1 MFMNNFLNIKTYLTL
16 MNINQNFFIPKIW
29 TLGIKSKMYCIVS
42 ETGEEVNTEKWVNIK
57 IEFKEYENVLFSKT
71 LIRHNMKRIQSKL
84 HKIGSYDVCKVSLS
98 YLDDKRYILND
109 GITTFPYFHKALE
122 D

>member
-1 MFMNNFLNIKTYLTL
+1 
-16 MNINQNFFIPKIW
+16 
-29 TLGIKSKMYCIVS
+29 MYCIVS
-42 ETGEEVNTEKWVNIK
+42 ETGEEVNTEKSVNIK

-109 GITTFPYFHKALE
+109 GITTFAYFHKALE

>member
-16 MNINQNFFIPKIW
+16 VNIIQNVFIPKIW
-29 TLGIKSKMYCIVS
+29 ILGIKSKMYCIVS
-42 ETGEEVNTEKWVNIK
+42 ETGEEVNTKKWVNIK

-109 GITTFPYFHKALE
+109 GITTFAYFHKALE

>member
-1 MFMNNFLNIKTYLTL
+1 
-16 MNINQNFFIPKIW
+16 
-29 TLGIKSKMYCIVS
+29 MYCIVS

-98 YLDDKRYILND
+98 YLDNKRYILND
-109 GITTFPYFHKALE
+109 GITTFAYFHKALE

>member
-1 MFMNNFLNIKTYLTL
+1 
-16 MNINQNFFIPKIW
+16 
-29 TLGIKSKMYCIVS
+29 MYCIVS

-109 GITTFPYFHKALE
+109 GITTFAYFHKALE

>member
-1 MFMNNFLNIKTYLTL
+1 
-16 MNINQNFFIPKIW
+16 
-29 TLGIKSKMYCIVS
+29 MYCIVS

-109 GITTFPYFHKALE
+109 GITTFAYFHKALE
-122 D
+122 N

>member
-1 MFMNNFLNIKTYLTL
+1 
-16 MNINQNFFIPKIW
+16 
-29 TLGIKSKMYCIVS
+29 
-42 ETGEEVNTEKWVNIK
+42 
-57 IEFKEYENVLFSKT
+57 
-71 LIRHNMKRIQSKL
+71 MKRIQSKL

-109 GITTFPYFHKALE
+109 GITTFAYFHKALE

>member
-1 MFMNNFLNIKTYLTL
+1 
-16 MNINQNFFIPKIW
+16 
-29 TLGIKSKMYCIVS
+29 MYCIVS
-42 ETGEEVNTEKWVNIK
+42 ETGEEVSTEKWVNIK
-57 IEFKEYENVLFSKT
+57 IESKEYENVLFSKT
-71 LIRHNMKRIQSKL
+71 LIRHNMKRIHSKL

-109 GITTFPYFHKALE
+109 GITTFAYFHKALE

>member
-1 MFMNNFLNIKTYLTL
+1 
-16 MNINQNFFIPKIW
+16 
-29 TLGIKSKMYCIVS
+29 MYCIVS

-109 GITTFPYFHKALE
+109 GITTFAYFHKV
-122 D
+122 